1 VDEVTETEPTL
12 IPAQRRK
19 LISEYLQLHQ
29 VARLSTLCDLLRA
42 SEATVRRDLEWLE
55 TQGLLE
61 RTHGGATLSQRMPRE
76 PGYSRSALAHPDEKR
91 WIGKAAAALVE
102 EGDMV
107 FLNSGTTTTEVMRN
121 LRARPDLSHITVI
134 TSNVTAASEARD
146 AAFEILLLGGTFRP
160 QSNATAGRFAIGVL
174 EQVYANKAFIGV
186 DGISLNFHCT
196 TPASAEAEIA
206 STMIERTRGLV
217 AVVAD
222 HSKWGVVSNFELAK
236 IDQIQAL
243 IVDEGLGQ
251 EARAQLQARGVT
263 LILACSEPGA
273 ARGIPPRD
281 DQEKTHATV
290 LEAG

>member
-1 VDEVTETEPTL
+1 MAETEPNL

-19 LISEYLQLHQ
+19 MISEYLQIHQ

-42 SEATVRRDLEWLE
+42 SQATVRRDLEWLE

-61 RTHGGATLSQRMPRE
+61 RTHGGAILSQRMPRE
-76 PGYSRSALAHPDEKR
+76 PGYSHSALAHPDEKR

-107 FLNSGTTTTEVMRN
+107 FLNSGTTTTEVMRS

-134 TSNVTAASEARD
+134 TSNVMAANEVRD
-146 AAFEILLLGGTFRP
+146 APFEILLLGGTFRP
-160 QSNATAGRFAIGVL
+160 QSNATAGRFAIEVL

-186 DGISLNFHCT
+186 DGISLKFHCT

-251 EARAQLQARGVT
+251 EARAQLQARGVNV
-263 LILACSEPGA
+263 ILACSEPGA
-273 ARGIPPRD
+273 ERVLAAQK
-281 DQEKTHATV
+281 DQDKTLANV
-290 LEAG
+290 LQTD

>member
-1 VDEVTETEPTL
+1 VTEPDQSL

-19 LISEYLQLHQ
+19 LIAEYLQIHQ
-29 VARLSTLCDLLRA
+29 VVRLSTLSDLLRA
-42 SEATVRRDLEWLE
+42 SQATVRRDLEWLE

-61 RTHGGATLSQRMPRE
+61 RTHGGAILSQRMPQE
-76 PGYSRSALAHPDEKR
+76 PGYSHSALAHPAEKR

-107 FLNSGTTTTEVMRN
+107 FLNSGTTTTEVMRS

-134 TSNVTAASEARD
+134 TSNVTATNEVRD
-146 AAFEILLLGGTFRP
+146 APFDILLLGGTFRP
-160 QSNATAGRFAIGVL
+160 RSNSTAGRFAIEML
-174 EQVYANKAFIGV
+174 EKVYANKAFIGV
-186 DGISLNFHCT
+186 DGISLKFHCT
-196 TPASAEAEIA
+196 TPASAEAETA

-243 IVDEGLGQ
+243 VVDEGLGQ
-251 EARAQLQARGVT
+251 EARAQLEARGVNV
-263 LILACSEPGA
+263 ILACPAPGA
-273 ARGIPPRD
+273 EDGFPVRE
-281 DQEKTHATV
+281 DQEKAHAGV
-290 LEAG
+290 FEAG